1 MTVPGHGSSGKAVGD
16 GTGDGVDDRVGDD
29 LGAPAVAADG
39 GVGEAAGLGLRPSTA
54 SQWRPVVPV
63 PVQSQTG
70 PALPTVH
77 TPGPH
82 TSEEHAVTWTAH
94 NTVSTQSAVSTQHHT
109 VKKCGDHH
117 TKYAALSHLESHH
130 RQRHSVQQGRRV
142 ICRDWDSHLDI
153 QRRRGAGESGASGGA
168 CIGTCT
174 KQPMHA
180 SATQYY
186 NKAAISPP

>member
-16 GTGDGVDDRVGDD
+16 GTGDGVGDRVGDD

-39 GVGEAAGLGLRPSTA
+39 GVGAAAGLGLGSFTA
-54 SQWRPVVPV
+54 SQWGPVVPV

-70 PALPTVH
+70 PTLLTVH

-82 TSEEHAVTWTAH
+82 TSEEHAVTCTAH
-94 NTVSTQSAVSTQHHT
+94 NTVSTQSTVSTVSIQHHMVPT
-109 VKKCGDHH
+109 PSVL
-117 TKYAALSHLESHH
+117 AALSHLESHH
-130 RQRHSVQQGRRV
+130 RQRHGVQQGRRV
-142 ICRDWDSHLDI
+142 ICRDWDSHLGI
-153 QRRRGAGESGASGGA
+153 QRRRGAGENGASGGT

-174 KQPMHA
+174 KQPMNA
-180 SATQYY
+180 STTPYN